1 MDTKRCECSHMTLN
15 TIELHIIQQCVSL
28 VNVFWLHYHECQ
40 KKRRSCCNQS
50 GLLHRPG
57 WKAEKLTRE
66 VKLKYKKVLL
76 ATCVF
81 SCIKNMEVS
90 CCSYRSKFENLAV
103 TQQLWILFYC
113 NAVLFFIIC
122 TKFAYDTLI
131 PIHYLQYITYQKN
144 RRNQFS
150 VNSTPYHNKTFSAS
164 AQNHSYKPR
173 RRNP

>member
-1 MDTKRCECSHMTLN
+1 MDTKRCECSRMTLN
-15 TIELHIIQQCVSL
+15 TIELHTIQQCVSL
-28 VNVFWLHYHECQ
+28 INVFWLHYHECQ

-76 ATCVF
+76 ATRVF

-90 CCSYRSKFENLAV
+90 YCSYRSKFENLAV

-144 RRNQFS
+144 RRDQFS
-150 VNSTPYHNKTFSAS
+150 VNSSPYHNKKFSVS
-164 AQNHSYKPR
+164 SQNHSYKPR

>member
-1 MDTKRCECSHMTLN
+1 MFSHDSKYDRTSYYTTMRFTCKFFL
-15 TIELHIIQQCVSL
+15 TSL
-28 VNVFWLHYHECQ
+28 PRMS

-103 TQQLWILFYC
+103 TQQL
-113 NAVLFFIIC
+113 
-122 TKFAYDTLI
+122 
-131 PIHYLQYITYQKN
+131 
-144 RRNQFS
+144 
-150 VNSTPYHNKTFSAS
+150 
-164 AQNHSYKPR
+164 
-173 RRNP
+173 